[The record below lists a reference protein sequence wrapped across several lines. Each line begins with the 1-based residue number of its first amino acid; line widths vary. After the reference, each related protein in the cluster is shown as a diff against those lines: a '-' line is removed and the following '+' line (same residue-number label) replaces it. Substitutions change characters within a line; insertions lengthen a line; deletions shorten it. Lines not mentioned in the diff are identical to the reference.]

1 MKYLSL
7 FLMIAFCA
15 AGYAQTD
22 SVIPFEQAYKRVYH
36 ITRVTDGQHPVMD
49 GRLDEDFWTKQG
61 AWSDPFVQVTPYE
74 RNITSS
80 PTRVKV
86 LYDNKYIYV
95 GIYCKD
101 AVPEKMNAFI
111 GNRDDNSIGDLVS
124 VAFDTYHDFRAA
136 PEFNLNIGGNRT
148 DLIVTDKLSVNLS
161 WNAVWEGRTHINRA
175 DSSWTAE
182 IRVPFNQL
190 RYNQVSDSEI
200 WGLHVRR
207 IIRRTGEVQNWSL
220 IPLKN
225 NGHVFSFGE
234 MHGMTDLPKPRG
246 IEILPYAMGKYKKEP
261 EIAGSPY
268 QKGHMW
274 KGNAGLD
281 VKMALSDYTLDLTV
295 NPDFGQVQLDPS
307 EMNLTTYETFYAENR
322 PFFLEGKHILDFPMG
337 NDMMFYTRRIGAVPS
352 LRPEGIDNVNSFA
365 ETVGNVPI
373 IGAMKLTGSN
383 RRGLTLGVVQSLT
396 ARSSVDVTRNG
407 VENPEVIE
415 PLTNFT
421 VARVQKNWKGNT
433 LLGGMITSVN
443 RALNEQRLDNYLVRN
458 ALTAGLDFTQF
469 FANRLYYVEMK
480 GMFSSLNGTANAIT
494 RLQRNAVHYYQR
506 TSGRDYLG
514 VDENRTSLSGT
525 GGYLKAGRKGNA
537 KWAFSETFSW
547 LSPGFDLNDVG
558 YLMQADMMSAETA
571 VEFRQTNPWKIFRRG
586 TLSLSQLNKWNYGGK
601 SFGNSFILSWRS
613 LFMNLFEANITQNY
627 GWNGV
632 QSRRL
637 RGGPDVRFGESYYTV
652 SSFNT
657 DKSKRVMFM
666 LQHTGDY
673 QLHGDFSFNT
683 IAPSLTLR
691 LGNHVHLTGKFN
703 YAWNKDQ
710 VQYVSAIPLSSRT
723 EPVYVVGNMNQNT
736 YGLTMKMQVNVTP
749 DISLQWYGAPF
760 TSTAKYNEFKK
771 AVNPESHTRS
781 DRFQPFSPDEISLSP
796 DGKYNISN
804 DVENYTFANP
814 DFNFN
819 EFRSNLVARWEYLPG
834 STLYFVWEHSMSNR
848 TGGFMPGWDRN
859 LERMFGLPATNVF
872 MVKLNYWFNL

>member
-7 FLMIAFCA
+7 FTMIVYCA
-15 AGYAQTD
+15 AGYAQND

-36 ITRVTDGQHPVMD
+36 ITKVTDSQRPVMD

-61 AWSDPFVQVTPYE
+61 EWSDPFIQVTPYE
-74 RNITSS
+74 RHPTDS
-80 PTRVKV
+80 PTKVKV

-95 GIYCKD
+95 GVYCKD

-190 RYNQVSDSEI
+190 RYNQVSDSDI

-234 MHGMTDLPKPRG
+234 MHGMADLPKPRG
-246 IEILPYAMGKYKKEP
+246 IELLPYAMGKYKKEP
-261 EIAGSPY
+261 VIAGSPY
-268 QKGHMW
+268 RKGHLW

-352 LRPEGIDNVNSFA
+352 MQPNGIDNTNSFA

-373 IGAMKLTGSN
+373 IGALKLTGSN
-383 RRGLTLGVVQSLT
+383 RRGVTLGIVQSLT
-396 ARSSVDVTRNG
+396 ARSSVDVMRNG
-407 VENPEVIE
+407 VENSEVIE

-433 LLGGMITSVN
+433 LLGGMLTSTN
-443 RALNEQRLDNYLVRN
+443 RALNEPRLDNYFVRN
-458 ALTAGLDFTQF
+458 TFTAGMDFTQF

-480 GMFSSLNGTANAIT
+480 GMISSLNGSTDAIT

-506 TSGRDYLG
+506 ASGRDYLG
-514 VDENRTSLSGT
+514 VNENRTSLNGT

-558 YLMQADMMSAETA
+558 YLKQADMMSVETA
-571 VEFRQTNPWKIFRRG
+571 VEFRQTDPWKIFRRG
-586 TLSLSQLNKWNYGGK
+586 TLSLAQLNRWDYGGR

-613 LFMNLFEANITQNY
+613 LYMNLFETNITQTY
-627 GWNGV
+627 GWNNV
-632 QSRRL
+632 QSRHL
-637 RGGPDVRFGESYYTV
+637 RGGPDVRTDEGYSIT
-652 SSFNT
+652 SSLNT
-657 DKSKRVMFM
+657 DKSKRIMFM
-666 LQHTGDY
+666 MQYNGDY
-673 QLHGDFSFNT
+673 NLHGDFSFNT
-683 IAPSLTLR
+683 LAPSLTLR
-691 LGNHVHLTGKFN
+691 LGNRIHLTGKYN
-703 YAWNKDQ
+703 YAWNQ
-710 VQYVSAIPLSSRT
+710 YQMQYVSTVPLSSQS
-723 EPVYVVGNMNQNT
+723 EPAYIVGNMNQKT

-760 TSTAKYNEFKK
+760 TSTAKYNNFKR
-771 AVNPESHTRS
+771 AINPESRIRS
-781 DRFQPFSPDEISLSP
+781 DRYHTFSPNEISFSEGQFHVL
-796 DGKYNISN
+796 N
-804 DVENYTFANP
+804 DSGNFGFANP

-819 EFRSNLVARWEYLPG
+819 EFRSIMVARWEYLPG

-848 TGGFMPGWDRN
+848 SGDFMPGWNRN
-859 LERMFGLPATNVF
+859 LERMFGLPATSVM
-872 MVKLNYWFNL
+872 MVKVNYWFNL